1 MTCGNAALFNIGLC
15 LFALL
20 PSCKREAKSMKE
32 VNVTKPHTVEIV
44 PGESIGD
51 VKLGTKAENMP
62 SRATIQRP
70 AGVLDDIH
78 FLINEDG
85 VVDDTW
91 IEDLRV
97 FPHAVRCQGKTIPP
111 DATIESLSVLLGPVR
126 SGCWHKGRNFLQL
139 RRRPCARNGLLQE
152 DAADSGEA
160 NFDQNRVAQAATPRG
175 CRC

>member
-111 DATIESLSVLLGPVR
+111 DATIESLSVLLGQ
-126 SGCWHKGRNFLQL
+126 C
-139 RRRPCARNGLLQE
+139 
-152 DAADSGEA
+152 D
-160 NFDQNRVAQAATPRG
+160 RVAGIKGGIFYNCAAGLALGTDFSRKTLQIRVKPISTKTE
-175 CRC
+175 